1 MTSSPV
7 QQEHIRQH
15 RRETFV
21 YMIVPLMVTVFIV
34 LLGIVIVLLLQR
46 QLQVS
51 LLADWM
57 MTVMMF
63 CPAMICT
70 TVLSIGLFAAIALM
84 SRANQAVLKPLEKL
98 NELTQS
104 AADRATQA
112 TESINQVTI
121 KAASRFAYFDR
132 LLNIFDLPPEDK
144 DTKENQND

>member
-84 SRANQAVLKPLEKL
+84 SRANQAVVKPLEKL

-112 TESINQVTI
+112 TVVC
-121 KAASRFAYFDR
+121 
-132 LLNIFDLPPEDK
+132 
-144 DTKENQND
+144 

>member
-1 MTSSPV
+1 MGKLSFMNVLMAVEVFVRYRYNRIMTANGESMTSSPV

-57 MTVMMF
+57 MTDD
-63 CPAMICT
+63 
-70 TVLSIGLFAAIALM
+70 VLP
-84 SRANQAVLKPLEKL
+84 R
-98 NELTQS
+98 
-104 AADRATQA
+104 
-112 TESINQVTI
+112 
-121 KAASRFAYFDR
+121 Y
-132 LLNIFDLPPEDK
+132 DLYYSS
-144 DTKENQND
+144 